1 MMSSKRKKYGV
12 QLGFMLAVIV
22 LAETVIRFFEVP
34 NWLVPAPSVVVGELV
49 SSSAEL
55 VPHILATIKL
65 SLLGLWIGGMF
76 GFVLGNVLHIWPAAY
91 QIVYPFMLIS
101 QNIPTIVL
109 APILIIW
116 FGFGILPKLVI
127 ISLVCFFP
135 IALALLDG
143 LRQTAPELKHYFQMA
158 GATKWQQFWQL
169 ELPSAMP
176 ALFSGIKI
184 ATTYSVMGAVITE
197 WLGAKEGIGVFMTY
211 AQSSFRTD
219 RVFVAI
225 VVIVALSLTYFA
237 VVRLIEERYVHRYK
251 RGSRRGARNSGAQ
264 SSISAK

>member
-1 MMSSKRKKYGV
+1 MMSSNWKKYGV
-12 QLGFMLAVIV
+12 QLVFMLAVIV
-22 LAETVIRFFEVP
+22 LAEAGIRYFEVAK
-34 NWLVPAPSVVVGELV
+34 WLVPAPSIVL
-49 SSSAEL
+49 AEL
-55 VPHILATIKL
+55 VASRSDLVPHVLSTIQL
-65 SLLGLWIGGMF
+65 SLLGLMIGGLF
-76 GFVLGNVLHIWPAAY
+76 GFVLGNLLHIWPSAY
-91 QIVYPFMLIS
+91 QFIYPFMLIS

-116 FGFGILPKLVI
+116 FGFGMLPKLVI

-143 LRQTAPELKHYFQMA
+143 LRQTDPELKHYFKMA
-158 GATKWQQFWQL
+158 GATKWQYFWQL

-176 ALFSGIKI
+176 ALFSGLKI
-184 ATTYSVMGAVITE
+184 ATTYSVMGAVVTE

-225 VVIVALSLTYFA
+225 VLIVVLSLTYFA
-237 VVRLIEERYVHRYK
+237 VVRFIEERFVHRYR
-251 RGSRRGARNSGAQ
+251 RGSQRNARNTRA
-264 SSISAK
+264 

>member
-1 MMSSKRKKYGV
+1 MMSNKWKKYGV

-22 LAETVIRFFEVP
+22 LVEVIIRYSGVP
-34 NWLVPAPSVVVGELV
+34 NWLVPKPSVVLTELIELR
-49 SSSAEL
+49 AEL
-55 VPHILATIKL
+55 VPHVLATIKL
-65 SLLGLWIGGMF
+65 SLLGLLIGGVF
-76 GFVLGNVLHIWPAAY
+76 GFILGNLLHIWPVAY
-91 QIVYPFMLIS
+91 QFVYPFMLIS

-116 FGFGILPKLVI
+116 FGFGMLPKLMI

-143 LRQTAPELKHYFQMA
+143 LRQSAPELKHYFRMA
-158 GATKWQQFWQL
+158 GATKWQCFWQL

-184 ATTYSVMGAVITE
+184 ATTYSVMGAVVTE
-197 WLGAKEGIGVFMTY
+197 WLGAKEGVGVFMTY

-225 VVIVALSLTYFA
+225 VIIVALSLTYFA
-237 VVRLIEERYVHRYK
+237 VIRLIEERYVHRYR
-251 RGSRRGARNSGAQ
+251 RGSRQGATN
-264 SSISAK
+264 